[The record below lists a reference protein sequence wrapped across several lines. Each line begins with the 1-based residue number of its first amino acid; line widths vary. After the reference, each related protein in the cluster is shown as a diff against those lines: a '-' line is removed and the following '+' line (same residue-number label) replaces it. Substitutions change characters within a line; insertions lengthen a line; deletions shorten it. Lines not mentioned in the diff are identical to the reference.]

1 MNRRIAPSLIQ
12 TYTSF
17 MPNNDP
23 INIAQRAVE
32 VASDMQATNIVLL
45 DIKDIASFADYFVV
59 LSADNM
65 RQINA
70 LVDDI
75 NLQLKKEG
83 INIGHKEGT
92 PESGWVLLDYG
103 NVLIH
108 IFSPVERE
116 YYRLEELWNEAIP
129 LVQVQ

>member
-1 MNRRIAPSLIQ
+1 MSN
-12 TYTSF
+12 T
-17 MPNNDP
+17 DP

-32 VASDMQATNIVLL
+32 IASDMQATNIVLL

-83 INIGHKEGT
+83 IHIGHKEGT

-116 YYRLEELWNEAIP
+116 YYRLEELWNEATP